1 MDKIRKLITRFL
13 FFPSFVN
20 RLSSFTFFVFFLSPL
35 VFLPSSLVDASVPH
49 LINYQGRLTDTSG
62 KPLEGSYSITFRIY
76 DAESAGNMLWEETHA
91 GVVIQKGIFSVLL
104 GSVTN
109 LNLAF
114 DKPYFLEIKV
124 GTEVMSP
131 RQRIAAS
138 AYAFMAENV
147 ISLPKGIITMWSGSI
162 AAIPSGWAL
171 CDGTNGTPDL
181 RDRFIAGARQD
192 EGGVAKTNVTGTLSI
207 SGDGEIPA
215 HSHGVGALTTA
226 SAGEHSHNLDYYVGS
241 YDNDLPGRSEPG
253 IRDSSINVR
262 SFQLIA
268 NPAGTHAHTITGSTA
283 NTGSGTK
290 NVAVYYTL
298 AFIMKL

>member
-1 MDKIRKLITRFL
+1 MKNLGKLLTGL
-13 FFPSFVN
+13 
-20 RLSSFTFFVFFLSPL
+20 FFVFALHFTYYTLHSY
-35 VFLPSSLVDASVPH
+35 AAVPH
-49 LINYQGRLTDTSG
+49 LINYQGRLTDSTG
-62 KPLEGSYSITFRIY
+62 TPLNGSYALTFRIY
-76 DAESAGNMLWEETHA
+76 DSETAGGMLWEETHT

-124 GTEVMSP
+124 GSEVMSP
-131 RQRIAAS
+131 RQRITTS

-147 ISLPKGIITMWSGSI
+147 ISIPRGIITMWSGAI
-162 AAIPSGWAL
+162 AAIPPGWAL

-192 EGGVAKTNVTGTLSI
+192 EGGVAKTNVTGTI
-207 SGDGEIPA
+207 TVSGDGVIPT
-215 HSHGVGALTTA
+215 HSHGAGALSTTN
-226 SAGEHSHNLDYYVGS
+226 AGEHGHNLDYYVGELN
-241 YDNDLPGRSEPG
+241 NDLQFLQNPSLRYNAISER
-253 IRDSSINVR
+253 IS
-262 SFQLIA
+262 QLTA
-268 NPAGTHAHTITGSTA
+268 NTAGSHLHTIAGSTA

-290 NVAVYYTL
+290 NVAVYYAL

>member
-1 MDKIRKLITRFL
+1 MKGLNRIIFILFL
-13 FFPSFVN
+13 LWTVVCGLWTN
-20 RLSSFTFFVFFLSPL
+20 CY
-35 VFLPSSLVDASVPH
+35 AEVPH
-49 LINYQGRLTDTSG
+49 LLNYQGRLTDASG
-62 KPLEGSYSITFRIY
+62 LPLNGSYAITFRIY
-76 DAESAGNMLWEETHA
+76 DAETAGSMLWEETHT
-91 GVVIQKGIFSVLL
+91 GLVIQKGIFSVLL

-162 AAIPSGWAL
+162 AAIPSGWVL

-181 RDRFIAGARQD
+181 RDRFIVGARQD
-192 EGGVAKTNVTGTLSI
+192 EGGVAKTNVTGTLSVN
-207 SGDGEIPA
+207 GDGEIPA
-215 HSHGVGALTTA
+215 HSHGVGTLITA
-226 SAGEHSHNLDYYVGS
+226 SAGEHSHNLNYYAGS
-241 YDNDLPGRSEPG
+241 YDNDNIFVLRERSLRDNLP
-253 IRDSSINVR
+253 INDMF
-262 SFQLIA
+262 SQLTA
-268 NPAGTHAHTITGSTA
+268 NPAGAHAHTITGSTA

-290 NVAVYYTL
+290 NVAVYYAL